1 MKTCTITLK
10 ARAPR
15 NLYVAASL
23 QRKSG
28 AHRKSGG
35 ALRRRAEQALRRLAR
50 DLDTTESGP

>member
-28 AHRKSGG
+28 AQFTHR
-35 ALRRRAEQALRRLAR
+35 AIQ
-50 DLDTTESGP
+50 